1 MTNKAPRILMVDNF
15 DSFVFNLV
23 QYLRELEVEV
33 DVVRNNKVDCANID
47 EGLYDA
53 IVISPGPGNP
63 SEAGQTKEIIK
74 DYAPKLPILGVCL
87 GHQAIGEV
95 YGAKVIRAP
104 KPMHGKTSQITHNGE
119 GLFANITNP
128 MVATRYHSLIVDEV
142 TIPEE
147 LEITARSEDGLIM
160 AMRHRS
166 YDLHGVQF
174 HPESIYTT
182 DGKDLIRNFIAITE
196 NSRAISHQ
204 H

>member
-1 MTNKAPRILMVDNF
+1 MVDNF

>member
-1 MTNKAPRILMVDNF
+1 MVDNF

-33 DVVRNNKVDCANID
+33 DVVRNNQID
-47 EGLYDA
+47 RDAIDSGGYDA

-63 SEAGQTKEIIK
+63 SEAGETKAIIR
-74 DYAPKLPILGVCL
+74 DYAAKLPILGVCL

-95 YGAKVIRAP
+95 YGASVIRAP

-119 GLFANITNP
+119 GLFQGLPNP
-128 MVATRYHSLIVDEV
+128 MVATRYHSLIVEEG

-147 LEITARSEDGLIM
+147 LEITARSEDGLVM
-160 AMRHRS
+160 AMKHRS
-166 YDLHGVQF
+166 YNLHGVQF

-182 DGKDLIRNFIAITE
+182 DGKDLIRNFIEITKA
-196 NSRAISHQ
+196 SLSLTQ
-204 H
+204 PQ

>member
-1 MTNKAPRILMVDNF
+1 MTNKSPRILMVDNF